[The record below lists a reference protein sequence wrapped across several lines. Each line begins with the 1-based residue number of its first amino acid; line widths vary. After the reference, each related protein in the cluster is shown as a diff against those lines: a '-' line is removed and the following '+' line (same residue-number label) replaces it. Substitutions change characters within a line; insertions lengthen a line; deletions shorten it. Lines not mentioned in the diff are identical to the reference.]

1 MVICQA
7 EIAIKHQKFAELP
20 QLSEKPSALTVC
32 RQTSAAISAVL
43 PKKLRTC
50 GVPLWLASRRGYR
63 NSSVFCIFCLEIAS
77 QVLQSS
83 VRVAASVA
91 RRREGS
97 GEFLP
102 QSGTRGANFIPPVAR
117 KGGRG

>member
-50 GVPLWLASRRGYR
+50 GVPCGLQAAEGIATVQFF
-63 NSSVFCIFCLEIAS
+63 VFFALK
-77 QVLQSS
+77 
-83 VRVAASVA
+83 
-91 RRREGS
+91 
-97 GEFLP
+97 LP
-102 QSGTRGANFIPPVAR
+102 LKYCSPQ
-117 KGGRG
+117 